1 MVPVGAAACGGAAG
15 REGWAAAR
23 GTQCLRPT
31 TPLSQTP
38 PHSARRGDE
47 RRAASGD
54 GDVRGAESSPARP
67 APDHAAARAAS
78 RCASRC
84 LFTPLVHTSCSRL
97 PLRLSLRL
105 PPESRAR
112 CDRPRRASPAPRARP
127 ARSDLDAAA
136 LATGR
141 GRLPPPVC
149 PPPLERDLWD
159 VPQDMSWTC
168 RGHACPPP
176 LERDLWDV
184 PQDMSWTCRGHA
196 CPPPLERDRPSG

>member
-105 PPESRAR
+105 SLRLCLLIALRSCCKQLLPFGVWVDWTASWLRSHGTKITLELLPQTCITLVLLQSCLLACFLASCLDLSKPLPLALLPSNCHE
-112 CDRPRRASPAPRARP
+112 CLPRPI
-127 ARSDLDAAA
+127 
-136 LATGR
+136 
-141 GRLPPPVC
+141 C
-149 PPPLERDLWD
+149 
-159 VPQDMSWTC
+159 
-168 RGHACPPP
+168 
-176 LERDLWDV
+176 
-184 PQDMSWTCRGHA
+184 
-196 CPPPLERDRPSG
+196 